1 MSYQSIWF
9 KRSASQLQLLERS
22 LNLESV
28 REIIGDRLPLAIKEL
43 ELKGLDPEDP
53 NSWWDLLFI
62 DGVIRLE
69 NAQGKPSRVAICV
82 MDNWRTVVKTLQIV
96 KSKKFQIVR
105 TDLGIDQHWIVF
117 TESKKP
123 YSNEDWMD
131 LLYGQIDQ
139 EPSQSGCAL
148 IEM

>member
-9 KRSASQLQLLERS
+9 RRSPSQLQLLERS
-22 LNLESV
+22 LSFESV
-28 REIIGDRLPLAIKEL
+28 REIISDRLPLAVKEM

-53 NSWWDLLFI
+53 NSWWDLLLI

-82 MDNWRTVVKTLQIV
+82 MDNWRTVVKTLGIV
-96 KSKKFQIVR
+96 KSKKFQIIR

-123 YSNEDWMD
+123 YPNEDWMD
-131 LLYGQIDQ
+131 VLYGQIDQ
-139 EPSQSGCAL
+139 EPSQSGCVL